1 MIKIRN
7 LQEELAAHRQKELHG
22 NQLGPFIH
30 DIVYGAHDG
39 IVTTF
44 AVVAGTVGAEL
55 PPGIIIILGV
65 ANLLA
70 DGVSMGVGN
79 FLSLQSETD
88 QYERLYKEELQEIDH
103 DPEIEREEI
112 REAYAAKGF
121 TGKDLDRV
129 VEVLT
134 ADKKRWAETMMQEEH
149 GMTKEA
155 TSQPMLHGFMTFTG
169 FVVFGAVP
177 LLPYFFGL
185 YDFRVA
191 IAATFAALVLLG
203 VMRSFVTRERMIRG
217 VVEIVSIGVVTTV
230 IAYGAGVALKSMV
243 GVAL

>member
-1 MIKIRN
+1 MSTRDIQKA
-7 LQEELAAHRQKELHG
+7 LQEHRQEELHG

-44 AVVAGTVGAEL
+44 AVVAGTVGADL

-79 FLSLQSETD
+79 FLSLKSETD
-88 QYERLYKEELQEIDH
+88 QYERLYKEELLEIEK

-134 ADKKRWAETMMQEEH
+134 ADKARWADTMMMEEH

-155 TSQPMLHGFMTFTG
+155 TSQPMLHGLMTFTG
-169 FVVFGAVP
+169 FVIFGAVP
-177 LLPYFFGL
+177 LLPYFFGKPS
-185 YDFRVA
+185 FQIA
-191 IAATFAALVLLG
+191 IAATFVALVLLG
-203 VMRSFVTRERMIRG
+203 MMRSFVTRERMIRG
-217 VVEIVSIGVVTTV
+217 VLEIIAIGAVTTV
-230 IAYGAGVALKSMV
+230 IAYGVGVVLKNMV